1 MTIYSESNST
11 TLLTGASDADGDTIT
26 VRRLN
31 GTQIASWPRTV
42 DLISGSAII
51 TQEGV
56 VTFDDEGSTSGH
68 PAGGQNQANGSFTY
82 TLWDGIAESDT
93 YTASISLTGVNTA
106 PMGQNH
112 ALVFQV

>member
-1 MTIYSESNST
+1 MTIYTEKNST
-11 TLLTGASDADGDTIT
+11 TLLTGASDTDGDTIT

-42 DLISGSAII
+42 DLTTGSAII
-51 TQEGV
+51 TENGV

-68 PAGGQNQANGSFTY
+68 PTGGQSQPNGSFTY
-82 TLWDGIAESDT
+82 TLWDGIAESEA
-93 YTASISLTGVNTA
+93 YTASINLTGVNTA
-106 PMGQNH
+106 PTGQDL

>member
-1 MTIYSESNST
+1 MTTYTEKDSK
-11 TLLTGASDADGDTIT
+11 TLLTGASDTDGDTIT

-31 GTQIASWPRTV
+31 GTQIASWPRTI
-42 DLISGSAII
+42 DLSTGSAII
-51 TQEGV
+51 TQDGG

-68 PAGGQNQANGSFTY
+68 PIGGQSQANGSFTF

-93 YTASISLTGVNTA
+93 YTASISLSGVNTA
-106 PMGQNH
+106 PSGQDH